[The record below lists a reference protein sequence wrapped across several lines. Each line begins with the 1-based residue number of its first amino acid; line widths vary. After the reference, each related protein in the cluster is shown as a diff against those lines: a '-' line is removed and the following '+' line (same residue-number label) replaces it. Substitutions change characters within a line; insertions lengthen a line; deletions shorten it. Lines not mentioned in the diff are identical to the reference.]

1 MVLGVITLVSIFLLG
16 VFIGFEVKKWS

>member
-16 VFIGFEVKKWS
+16 VFIGFEVKKWN